1 MEQIN
6 RIELRGIIG
15 HVKVQKIQDLS
26 MARLSVATNYAYKDR
41 NGTPIIETTW
51 HDVVAWEGK
60 DISASTLAE
69 LSRGDSVYVT
79 GRLRGIR
86 YTNSDGEERTAPQ
99 VYAHELTK
107 IENAGTMQTE
117 VNND

>member
-51 HDVVAWEGK
+51 HDVVA
-60 DISASTLAE
+60 
-69 LSRGDSVYVT
+69 
-79 GRLRGIR
+79 
-86 YTNSDGEERTAPQ
+86 
-99 VYAHELTK
+99 
-107 IENAGTMQTE
+107 
-117 VNND
+117 